1 MNSDP
6 IVLIDEAFTPA
17 PIAKREPTEAEIWA
31 EKFAR
36 ADGGTARRR
45 VVRTYTRM
53 KAKKVVVAN
62 RRRFRQ
68 FQSDRM
74 TASTIGQ
81 QLRILDGEF
90 GTDAQRARIE
100 AEYREIARDQ
110 EQDFDSM
117 VAQMRVQL
125 GLDELVA
132 AE

>member
-1 MNSDP
+1 MNHAP
-6 IVLIDEAFTPA
+6 IVVPDETVAPA
-17 PIAKREPTEAEIWA
+17 PVAKREPTEAEAWA

-36 ADGGTARRR
+36 ADGGTGRRR
-45 VVRTYTRM
+45 VVRAYKRHQ
-53 KAKKVVVAN
+53 AKKVVVAN

-68 FQSDRM
+68 HVSDRM

-81 QLRILDGEF
+81 QLRILAGEF

-125 GLDELVA
+125 GLDELVT